1 MKWQGIV
8 KEKRKIVMVLL
19 TILVL
24 ALVNNFVSRRQYDNL
39 TDNISSIYKDRLMPA
54 SYIFTMNDLLYRK
67 KIALQTMPANNIPAQ
82 LDQYNREM
90 ATIIAAYEVTYLT
103 KEEQQQWKSFRLH
116 LQQYNEAEA
125 AVVSSVAY
133 TERESL
139 HSSFGKVLQVLKQL
153 NETQTSEGMRL
164 QNDSKAIINSTITQA
179 YLEVSLLFILGIIG
193 MMLLTTS
200 EKTVYPVPHRYLYN

>member
-1 MKWQGIV
+1 

-24 ALVNNFVSRRQYDNL
+24 ALVNNFVSRQQYDDL

-54 SYIFTMNDLLYRK
+54 SYIFSMSDLLYQK
-67 KIALQTMPANNIPAQ
+67 KILLQTMPADNVSAQ
-82 LDQYNREM
+82 LNQHNLEM
-90 ATIIAAYEVTYLT
+90 DGIIKAYEVTYLT

-116 LQQYNEAEA
+116 LQHYNEAEA
-125 AVVSSVAY
+125 VAVSSFAHADK
-133 TERESL
+133 ERL
-139 HSSFGKVLQVLKQL
+139 RTSFGKALQSLKQL
-153 NETQTSEGMRL
+153 NETQTNEGMRL